1 MGDML
6 RRAYEDEYPNYYID
20 PSDYYINPFG
30 KQEVREGAIVQY
42 ERDFPTAMEMREREN
57 SLTYTDNLVL
67 DEIARLLDEAYDR
80 TSVTYDG
87 CLSTA
92 VKRFLCERGY
102 KISADRQYN
111 TDYTIISWRE

>member
-1 MGDML
+1 MVDTL
-6 RRAYEDEYPNYYID
+6 RRA
-20 PSDYYINPFG
+20 
-30 KQEVREGAIVQY
+30 Y
-42 ERDFPTAMEMREREN
+42 ERDFPTAMEMRERGN
-57 SLTYTDNLVL
+57 SLTDADFLVL
-67 DEIARLLDEAYDR
+67 DDIARLLNDPYDR

-92 VKRFLCERGY
+92 VKKFLCERGY